1 MTFNKNKIRGYIALA
16 IIDVVFTTI
25 AFTAPFDMETPN
37 FWLAYM
43 FGTLAIVAQFLVFNM
58 AFIDGGD
65 AKSKFYG
72 FPIARIGFVYIAVQ
86 LAVSFIEMALGKH
99 LPLWVLVIVNVLI
112 FAIAALGLIAA
123 DAVREEVERQDVK
136 IKTDVNNMREL
147 QSMSASLVKQCE
159 DEETKKVIQN
169 IADEFRFSDPVSNDQ
184 TKEIEGELKTQ
195 LSEIQKAVIDGA
207 NEDVVKLCKQISVT
221 LAERNRICKL
231 EK

>member
-1 MTFNKNKIRGYIALA
+1 MTANKNKIRGYIALA
-16 IIDVVFTTI
+16 IVGVVFTVI
-25 AFTAPFDMETPN
+25 AFAAPFNMKSAN
-37 FWLAYM
+37 FWLAYL
-43 FGTLAIVAQFLVFNM
+43 FGMIAIGAQLLIFNM
-58 AFIDGGD
+58 AFIEGGD

-72 FPIARIGFVYIAVQ
+72 FPIARIGFVYVAVQ
-86 LAVSFIEMALGKH
+86 TLVSLIEMACSKYI
-99 LPLWVLVIVNVLI
+99 PLWAVIIINILI
-112 FAIAALGLIAA
+112 LAMAALGLIAA
-123 DAVREEVERQDVK
+123 DVVKEEVERQDVK
-136 IKTDVNNMREL
+136 IKTVVNNMREL